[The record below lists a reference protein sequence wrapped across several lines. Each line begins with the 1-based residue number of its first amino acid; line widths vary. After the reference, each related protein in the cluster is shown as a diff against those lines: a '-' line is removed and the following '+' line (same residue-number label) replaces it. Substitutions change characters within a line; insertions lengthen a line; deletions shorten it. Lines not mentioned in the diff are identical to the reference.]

1 MLITGYAKEKAL
13 ARAAS
18 IWYCAEKKMLMMCQN
33 QRKLPNAHSVCA
45 VCVVCLSA
53 VCVCVCLTKWSGA
66 CGCAMGS
73 VVGSTGAF
81 IFPVASLPRTIF
93 KNSILLNI
101 EALSCSCSVWK
112 RERQSHWMCL
122 WELSNIKDA
131 TTKIAFLQRSPLVA
145 SSWDLVNSSGDTPH
159 TLTQY

>member
-1 MLITGYAKEKAL
+1 MQKKRHSQELHRFGTVPKRRCWWCARTKEN
-13 ARAAS
+13 
-18 IWYCAEKKMLMMCQN
+18 CQM
-33 QRKLPNAHSVCA
+33 HI
-45 VCVVCLSA
+45 VCVLCVLCVCLL
-53 VCVCVCLTKWSGA
+53 CVCLTKWSGA

-81 IFPVASLPRTIF
+81 IFPVSSLPRTIF

-112 RERQSHWMCL
+112 RKRQSHWMCL